1 MLQAYCGSSSLVTGL
16 CVPSSTI
23 SLLSAQMQ
31 AHMMSHEMASIFSSH
46 DILGLRGQQAIEN
59 MSESLCCL
67 AQHLFKQVT
76 C

>member
-1 MLQAYCGSSSLVTGL
+1 
-16 CVPSSTI
+16 
-23 SLLSAQMQ
+23 MQ

-67 AQHLFKQVT
+67 AQHLFKQVNF
-76 C
+76 